1 VSVTVRVKMRRRK
14 QKVSSAIKPQGKYL
28 LGYHSYVVY
37 ADTYHQS
44 RSMYIIVMKS
54 YFFTIRNN
62 Q

>member
-1 VSVTVRVKMRRRK
+1 
-14 QKVSSAIKPQGKYL
+14 L